1 MAFEKRDYGCAEMRI
16 SPRYFEGEDYSGL
29 GSSKKFV
36 VQGMVYPVV
45 KWYRNGR
52 KVLPMGTTTDY
63 INLVSTFTMAT
74 PQPQDMLDMYS
85 APPVAKPTQGATTGS
100 TPPPTQGGGRGAPN
114 PKEGEAPMEEEVDE
128 VFKLDFDSDE
138 YAKQFW
144 WEIETTIN
152 VVPNV
157 YYLSSDRT
165 IAKFV
170 LTKVA
175 PFRWRLGL
183 P

>member
-1 MAFEKRDYGCAEMRI
+1 MAFEKRDYGCSEMGI
-16 SPRYFEGEDYSGL
+16 SPRYFEGEDFARLGL
-29 GSSKKFV
+29 SKKFV

-63 INLVSTFTMAT
+63 LNLVSTFTMVT
-74 PQPQDMLDMYS
+74 PQPQDVLDKYS
-85 APPVAKPTQGATTGS
+85 EPPAAKPKS
-100 TPPPTQGGGRGAPN
+100 TQGGEKPN
-114 PKEGEAPMEEEVDE
+114 ENGDKEEDA

-138 YAKQFW
+138 YAKHFW

-152 VVPNV
+152 VVPNI
-157 YYLSSDRT
+157 YYLSSDGT
-165 IAKFV
+165 IGKFV

-175 PFRWRLGL
+175 LFRWRLSL
-183 P
+183 S